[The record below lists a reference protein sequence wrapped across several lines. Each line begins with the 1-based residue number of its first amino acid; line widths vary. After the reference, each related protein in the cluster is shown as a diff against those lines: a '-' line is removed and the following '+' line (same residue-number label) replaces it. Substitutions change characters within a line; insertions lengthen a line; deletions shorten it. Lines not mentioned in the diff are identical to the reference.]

1 MFNLMKEHDKKLNSL
16 NKVKPRTKDNKNK
29 RLEVIINNGNIYKE
43 LQYIYKSKY
52 NKKIDSSSAKNK
64 KKSLITNN

>member
-29 RLEVIINNGNIYKE
+29 RLEVIINNGNIYK
-43 LQYIYKSKY
+43 
-52 NKKIDSSSAKNK
+52 
-64 KKSLITNN
+64 

>member
-1 MFNLMKEHDKKLNSL
+1 MKEHDKKLNSL
-16 NKVKPRTKDNKNK
+16 NKVKPRIKDNKNK

-52 NKKIDSSSAKNK
+52 NKKIDSSSAKTK
-64 KKSLITNN
+64 KKAWLQTIKD